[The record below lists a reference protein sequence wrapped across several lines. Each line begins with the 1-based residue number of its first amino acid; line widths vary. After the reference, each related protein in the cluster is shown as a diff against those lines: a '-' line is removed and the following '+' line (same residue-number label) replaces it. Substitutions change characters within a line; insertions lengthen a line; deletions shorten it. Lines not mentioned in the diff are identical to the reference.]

1 MCVYI
6 YVYIYI
12 YSLQQSHSLQAGSP
26 NPFSS
31 MIDPIFHKRFF
42 HSYVKSRAFS
52 HVTLHLCFYVYSCV
66 KKPCWRLVMPCH
78 ALAQGGAGRRRST
91 KPLLWSFHPWYAQSN
106 LPALCNLFVGFFHP
120 AFMFSAMPQH
130 VYATAWSMPL
140 PLHFCCRVVAS
151 YACVSAERRLA
162 RLQCPQVC
170 DCDFQMQDLCT
181 AKISL
186 EPHAHWMWSW
196 PPRWFMV
203 ISPMPRELM
212 TIMV

>member
-130 VYATAWSMPL
+130 VYATA
-140 PLHFCCRVVAS
+140 
-151 YACVSAERRLA
+151 
-162 RLQCPQVC
+162 
-170 DCDFQMQDLCT
+170 
-181 AKISL
+181 
-186 EPHAHWMWSW
+186 
-196 PPRWFMV
+196 
-203 ISPMPRELM
+203 
-212 TIMV
+212 